1 VDYNKICF
9 AIMPFGKKPVGERE
23 VDFDQIYDE
32 IFEPAIN
39 AVPEPEEGAFYGEQC
54 AAYLFG
60 PKVRLP

>member
-39 AVPEPEEGAFYGEQC
+39 AVPLPERAR
-54 AAYLFG
+54 FG
-60 PKVRLP
+60 PGPIFSTG